1 MKIHLLPVLLCLAA
15 PLMAQVQAPRPLQL
29 KEGLELAIANSAN
42 VEKAR
47 LDRQGL
53 EQRLKEARNAAY
65 PRLTANLDVDYSPV
79 LPTQVMPG
87 EVVGQPG
94 SIIPV
99 QFGRAWQA
107 LGAIQAEQP
116 LYNESLRRSKQAINL
131 TRELTD
137 LQVKRSEEE
146 VIYNTALVFYQTL
159 QTRQLKRSID
169 ANLEKLSALQQVA
182 ELQLKNGYAIPTDVK
197 RIKVART
204 NLEAQRQNLLNA
216 ILNLEQTLSFLC
228 GLPLDGRVEPLD
240 DLSNPAA
247 DSLTWKN
254 LLLETRT
261 TTEFKLLS
269 RAIDLNRVQVRSLKA
284 EPLPSLNAY
293 AAASLQSF
301 RDNANFADPDARW
314 YGMFAVGL
322 KIKMPL
328 FDGFRRHNKAR
339 VLDIEGQK
347 MDADRRQLEGAKS
360 LEFKQAGDQLEN
372 SLRMLKGQS
381 ENVGLARE
389 ITEKLV
395 LQYKEGVV
403 PLTDLLNAQ
412 TALSEA
418 ETLYWQQVF
427 TYKLAVLKLLK
438 ATGNLAQLQR

>member
-1 MKIHLLPVLLCLAA
+1 MMLRIYGVLQVEILGHYTFCYLRPMKIRLLTVLICLAA
-15 PLMAQVQAPRPLQL
+15 PLLAQVPAPQPLRL

-65 PRLTANLDVDYSPV
+65 PRMTANLDVDYSPV

-94 SIIPV
+94 TIIPV

-107 LGAIQAEQP
+107 MGAIQAEQP

-159 QTRQLKRSID
+159 QTRQLQRSID

-228 GLPLDGRVEPLD
+228 GLPLDGRVEPLE
-240 DLSNPAA
+240 DLMNPAA

-269 RAIDLNRVQVRSLKA
+269 RAIDLNHVQVRSSKPNPCPA
-284 EPLPSLNAY
+284 
-293 AAASLQSF
+293 
-301 RDNANFADPDARW
+301 
-314 YGMFAVGL
+314 
-322 KIKMPL
+322 
-328 FDGFRRHNKAR
+328 
-339 VLDIEGQK
+339 
-347 MDADRRQLEGAKS
+347 
-360 LEFKQAGDQLEN
+360 
-372 SLRMLKGQS
+372 
-381 ENVGLARE
+381 
-389 ITEKLV
+389 
-395 LQYKEGVV
+395 
-403 PLTDLLNAQ
+403 
-412 TALSEA
+412 
-418 ETLYWQQVF
+418 
-427 TYKLAVLKLLK
+427 
-438 ATGNLAQLQR
+438 